1 MNSKLPFLNKYKIT
15 HEDLLSRILIAYVD
29 ILYSDLNH
37 LAILDAFA
45 LASSSNTNKCN
56 WHIVYSYTHFI
67 DYKNFRGFVKK
78 VTDRIRKSYFEFID
92 LELYKYKSYFS
103 LWLLRSAKEDRVKKL
118 AISLVKEEYHK
129 LKDYLVQLKWNAS
142 KI

>member
-1 MNSKLPFLNKYKIT
+1 MKIACTDIINSN
-15 HEDLLSRILIAYVD
+15 
-29 ILYSDLNH
+29 LNH
-37 LAILDAFA
+37 FIILDAFV
-45 LASSSNTNKCN
+45 LANLSNTNKCN

-103 LWLLRSAKEDRVKKL
+103 L
-118 AISLVKEEYHK
+118 
-129 LKDYLVQLKWNAS
+129 
-142 KI
+142 